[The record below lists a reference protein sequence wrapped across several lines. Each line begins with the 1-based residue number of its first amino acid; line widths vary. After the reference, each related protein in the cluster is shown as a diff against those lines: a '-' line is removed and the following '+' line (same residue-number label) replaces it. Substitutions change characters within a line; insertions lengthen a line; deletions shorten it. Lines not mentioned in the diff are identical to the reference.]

1 MRVAALY
8 EPVLVSYGAGTNS
21 TAMLIEMVA
30 RGERIDAILFADTG
44 GERPETYAF
53 LALFSAW
60 LSDQGY
66 PAITVVRHLLRDGTF
81 QSLEDECLSK
91 AILPSI
97 AYGFK
102 KCAGKFK
109 LEPQT
114 KWTNA
119 WPAARSAWIRRA
131 RVIKLIGFGV
141 DERGRAEKGNAYQDD
156 AWYRRYVDGESIPN
170 IARSEVAEPGDRNQ
184 LRNLS
189 RRITEACRYRK
200 RYPLIEFGMGR
211 DECVE
216 TIARAGLPPPG
227 KSACFFCSSSKLHE
241 IRALTIPLRNRAIAL
256 EDTARPGL
264 TAIKGLGRSFAWR
277 DVLEDRQTALP
288 FPPSTELPCECS
300 DGDDDQLELALGAG

>member
-1 MRVAALY
+1 MI

-21 TAMLIEMVA
+21 TAMLVELA
-30 RGERIDAILFADTG
+30 ERGERVDAILFADTG

-53 LALFSAW
+53 VALFSAW
-60 LSDQGY
+60 LVERDY
-66 PAITVVRHLLRDGTF
+66 PPINIVRHLLRDGTF

-91 AILPSI
+91 ARLPSI

-119 WPAARSAWIRRA
+119 WPVARSAWSRRS
-131 RVIKLIGFGV
+131 RVVKLIGFGV
-141 DERGRAEKGNAYQDD
+141 DERGRAEKGNAYQDE
-156 AWYRRYVDGESIPN
+156 AWYRRYVDGESIPD
-170 IARSEVAEPGDRNQ
+170 IARSEVGAPGDPNQ
-184 LRNLS
+184 VRNLS

-211 DECVE
+211 DDCVA
-216 TIARAGLPPPG
+216 TIVHAGLPLPG

-241 IRALTIPLRNRAIAL
+241 IRALPIPLRRRALAL
-256 EDTARPGL
+256 EDAARPGL

-277 DVLEDRQTALP
+277 DALEDRQTALP
-288 FPPSTELPCECS
+288 FPSSTEIPCECS
-300 DGDDDQLELALGAG
+300 DGDGDGDGDQAELALGVG